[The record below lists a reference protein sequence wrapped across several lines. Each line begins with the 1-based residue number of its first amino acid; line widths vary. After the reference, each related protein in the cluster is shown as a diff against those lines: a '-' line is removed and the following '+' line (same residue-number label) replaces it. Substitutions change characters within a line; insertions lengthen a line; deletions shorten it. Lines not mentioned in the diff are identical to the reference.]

1 MQIRNVVSLS
11 LVPAGQLFGLQ
22 LPALR
27 GISDFIVIKGRIYL
41 SAIEVSINSKFFVW
55 MDTSNKEEK
64 GTDSRSVIKREEG
77 KELTISIDI
86 RRVKIP

>member
-11 LVPAGQLFGLQ
+11 LVPAGQLFGL
-22 LPALR
+22 LLSALR
-27 GISDFIVIKGRIYL
+27 GISDFIVIDIYL

-64 GTDSRSVIKREEG
+64 GTDSRSVIKRKEG
-77 KELTISIDI
+77 KELTISIDM